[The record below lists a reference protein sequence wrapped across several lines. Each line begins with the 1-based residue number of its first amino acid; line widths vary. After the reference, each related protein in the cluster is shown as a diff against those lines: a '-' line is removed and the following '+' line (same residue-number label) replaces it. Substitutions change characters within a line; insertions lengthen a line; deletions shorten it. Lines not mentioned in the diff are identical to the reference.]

1 MAVLIKF
8 FIRTTLS
15 VAETVSL
22 DVRCFWAVP
31 VAPRARW
38 EDEDMVRFQGRGF
51 RREERLRRLWRGELA
66 LGCSGTG

>member
-38 EDEDMVRFQGRGF
+38 EDEDMVRFQGWFQARGAF
-51 RREERLRRLWRGELA
+51 TTIVAGAAGTRL
-66 LGCSGTG
+66 